1 MSFNFAN
8 AGKPVRIIKGGKY
21 DKKVISLDPDI
32 NNNDKTSFKSLKI
45 ANDSKFQQV
54 PNTKSER
61 EILYITGR
69 SGSGKSTY
77 TRMYL
82 EQYKKKYKQHPIYMF
97 SSLAED
103 SSLDSIKPKRF
114 KIDDKLHE
122 DPIDVKDLADSCVI
136 FDDIDVISNKKIKE
150 AVYNILNQVLEIGRH
165 YKISCIVTNHL
176 PTNGN
181 WTRRILNE
189 SSCFVY
195 FPASSSGKIKY
206 VLTEYL
212 DIDKKQIKYF
222 KNCNSRWIC
231 IYKNFPMY
239 FISEHEITL
248 LNTQD
253 SDDD

>member
-1 MSFNFAN
+1 MFNFN
-8 AGKPVRIIKGGKY
+8 NVGRPVAIIKNGKY
-21 DKKVISLDPDI
+21 DKKLISLDTDSGE
-32 NNNDKTSFKSLKI
+32 NDKTHFRALKI
-45 ANDSKFQQV
+45 SNDSKFQQV
-54 PNTKSER
+54 PNTKAER

-82 EQYKKKYKQHPIYMF
+82 EQYKKKYKNNPIYMF
-97 SSLAED
+97 SSLKED
-103 SSLDSIKPKRF
+103 ESLDSVKPQRF
-114 KIDDKLHE
+114 KINDSLHQ
-122 DPIDVKDLADSCVI
+122 DPIKVEELASSCVI

-150 AVYNILNQVLEIGRH
+150 AVYDILNQVLEIGRH

-222 KNCNSRWIC
+222 KNCNTRWVC
-231 IYKNFPMY
+231 IYKNYPMY
-239 FISEHEITL
+239 YISEHEISL
-248 LNTQD
+248 LNQD
-253 SDDD
+253 SDDELP

>member
-1 MSFNFAN
+1 M
-8 AGKPVRIIKGGKY
+8 IKL
-21 DKKVISLDPDI
+21 V
-32 NNNDKTSFKSLKI
+32 FKSSQI
-45 ANDSKFQQV
+45 SNDWKFQQV

-82 EQYKKKYKQHPIYMF
+82 EQYKKKYKNNPIYMF
-97 SSLAED
+97 SSLKEE
-103 SSLDSIKPKRF
+103 SLDSVKPQRF
-114 KIDDKLHE
+114 KIDDRLHQ
-122 DPIDVKDLADSCVI
+122 DPIQVEDLKDSIVI
-136 FDDIDVISNKKIKE
+136 FDDIDVISNRKIKE

-206 VLTEYL
+206 VLTEYI
-212 DIDKKQIKYF
+212 DIDKKKLSISKIVTVGGLVYIKTTL
-222 KNCNSRWIC
+222 C
-231 IYKNFPMY
+231 I
-239 FISEHEITL
+239 SL
-248 LNTQD
+248 VNTN
-253 SDDD
+253 